1 MELKDTRILTKIT
14 YSMKKKLYLAP
25 ETVILSMVVES
36 TFICASGTG
45 SNLTIDDEPDD
56 DGYWDY

>member
-1 MELKDTRILTKIT
+1 
-14 YSMKKKLYLAP
+14 MKKKLYLAP

>member
-1 MELKDTRILTKIT
+1 
-14 YSMKKKLYLAP
+14 MKKQLYLAP
-25 ETVILSMVVES
+25 EAQALSVVMES

-45 SNLTIDDEPDD
+45 SNLTVDDEPDD